1 MLNLIKIK
9 KLFFACTTPSFHAK
23 TSSPSQP
30 TTYRAKQFRRSFW
43 TWRIPPTW
51 KLFFGRYN
59 SYSPSNFIPPVPFFP
74 CPYLP
79 PNMAAYPR
87 MTIGLLAGCCWA
99 AFVHSTIFSLSAC
112 RIVQLCPNLV
122 HSICV
127 LLTTTFNAANS
138 KPSHNCELCNV
149 TGKVSIYSA
158 AAACATAYVRFN
170 AASSWERRIYQ
181 MLGWNGCSAQSCSR
195 KRPFWWDEIRVG
207 QVSQTCLT

>member
-9 KLFFACTTPSFHAK
+9 KPFFACTAPSFHAK

-59 SYSPSNFIPPVPFFP
+59 LYSPSNFIPPVPFFP

-138 KPSHNCELCNV
+138 KPSHNCAMWR
-149 TGKVSIYSA
+149 GKFQSTVQPLH
-158 AAACATAYVRFN
+158 VQLPM
-170 AASSWERRIYQ
+170 WDL

-195 KRPFWWDEIRVG
+195 KRPFWWDEIRLDRFLKHVWHK
-207 QVSQTCLT
+207 